1 MSLVKPLFVA
11 SIASLTLMMTSM
23 SSTINLLQQMGIL
36 PTLGTCSNC
45 SSQTGAYKSE
55 GLYNYFR
62 CSNCKKKQSLLQ
74 NTFLS
79 NSNTTL
85 HDYVLLMYQSSHLL
99 YWDGMGWDKLAGT
112 GVATAQKIV
121 QRPTPFL

>member
-23 SSTINLLQQMGIL
+23 SSTIDLLQQMGII
-36 PTLGTCSNC
+36 PTLGTCCNC
-45 SSQTGAYKSE
+45 SSPTGAYKSE

-62 CSNCKKKQSLLQ
+62 CTNCKKKQSLLQ

-79 NSNTTL
+79 NSNTT
-85 HDYVLLMYQSSHLL
+85 S
-99 YWDGMGWDKLAGT
+99 G
-112 GVATAQKIV
+112 
-121 QRPTPFL
+121 